1 MPCVTN
7 HFAHIKD
14 QNNKS
19 NTFHS
24 WLLKALKGHGDFQKS
39 KIKVNC
45 YNELCKLRERIAIR
59 WNEMCKSRKRIAIQ
73 GNEMCI
79 LRERIAIRWEQD
91 V

>member
-7 HFAHIKD
+7 LFAHIRD
-14 QNNKS
+14 QKS

-24 WLLKALKGHGDFQKS
+24 WLLKALKGHGDFQNS
-39 KIKVNC
+39 KIKVNR
-45 YNELCKLRERIAIR
+45 YNELCKSRERIAIR
-59 WNEMCKSRKRIAIQ
+59 GNEMCKSRKRIAIQ